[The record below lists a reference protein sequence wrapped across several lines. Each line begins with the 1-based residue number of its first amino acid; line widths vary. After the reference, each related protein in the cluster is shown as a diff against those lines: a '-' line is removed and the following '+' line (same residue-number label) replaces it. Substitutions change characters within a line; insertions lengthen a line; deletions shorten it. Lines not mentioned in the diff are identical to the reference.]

1 MDLPKREICRCRCM
15 DDINFSLLDTHSV
28 TKTKE
33 RIDRWWRKHPRG
45 RLSTPQ
51 VVSKISAFNIT
62 PQLTNFHDFVGDI

>member
-1 MDLPKREICRCRCM
+1 MDLPKREICDADVWM
-15 DDINFSLLDTHSV
+15 IFFFATHSV

-51 VVSKISAFNIT
+51 VVHMAFFLCSRV
-62 PQLTNFHDFVGDI
+62 QASGASRR